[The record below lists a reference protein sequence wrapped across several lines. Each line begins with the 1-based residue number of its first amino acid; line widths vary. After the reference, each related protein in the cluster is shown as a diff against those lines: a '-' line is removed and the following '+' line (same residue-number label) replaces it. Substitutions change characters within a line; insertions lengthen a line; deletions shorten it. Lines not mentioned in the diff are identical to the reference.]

1 MRSVTNRPRASLGRV
16 LDDLGA
22 TLLELVDGDADRP
35 VEIGGVVI
43 HDPVDEPVLPSNALV
58 LGVGLQEPSLI
69 TWALR
74 DLGRQQAAGLV
85 VRAPVPTDASITEA
99 VAESGVVLLG
109 LTRGA
114 SWDQLA
120 VLLRSLLAEG
130 DVGVAEPETLG
141 GMPSGDLFA
150 LANATAALL
159 DAPVTIEDRN
169 SRVLAFS
176 GRQDE
181 ADTARVE
188 TVLGRQVPQRYS
200 RLLAELGIFR
210 ELHRTDRPVHVPP
223 LPITATE
230 FTIPRVAVAVRAGD
244 EILGSIWAAVRDP
257 LTDERTQA
265 LCDAAKL
272 VALHMLRIRAGAD
285 VERRLRADLVS
296 TALEGGAGARE
307 ALDRLGLA
315 DQPLV
320 VLAMAVRV
328 RRDAVSSASRV
339 TVDSGVGGDPG
350 LGSESRPTVARA
362 VPRASGAPA
371 EAAGSEPRFPAA
383 RAVPHVGGVSAEDG
397 GPGAANLGR
406 GRRRGGAA
414 GGSRAAR
421 QISGDVAGH
430 GIVSR
435 FGLEALGGEAGLE
448 SLVGEAGLATE
459 RQRLA
464 DAFAMHLGAVHPRSA
479 AALVGDVAYALL
491 PVRADREDGE
501 QRAVRIA
508 KDFLDRIGDRVTATV
523 GVGPV
528 VRESARLPHAR
539 AGADRALRVLR
550 TGTQRVARLADVH
563 VETLLLELRDLIEA
577 RGDQP
582 TGPIARLVAY
592 DREHN
597 TSLVET
603 LRAWLDA
610 FGDVMTAAAAVYVH
624 PNTFRYRLRRLAEV
638 ADLDLADPETRF
650 AAMLQLRVVSP
661 PRPNRA

>member
-1 MRSVTNRPRASLGRV
+1 MTNRPRASLGRV

-22 TLLELVDGDADRP
+22 TLLELVHGDPDQPA
-35 VEIGGVVI
+35 EIGGVVI
-43 HDPVDEPVLPSNALV
+43 HDPLDEPVLPRHALV
-58 LGVGLQEPSLI
+58 LGVGLQEPALI
-69 TWALR
+69 AWVLR

-85 VRAPVPTDASITEA
+85 VRSPITPDETITNA
-99 VAESGVVLLG
+99 VTESGVALLG

-120 VLLRSLLAEG
+120 VLLRSLLADG
-130 DVGVAEPETLG
+130 DIGVAEPETLG

-150 LANATAALL
+150 LANAAAALL
-159 DAPVTIEDRN
+159 DAPITIEDRS

-176 GRQDE
+176 NRQDE
-181 ADTARVE
+181 ADPARVE

-200 RLLAELGIFR
+200 RLLNERGVFR
-210 ELHRTDRPVHVPP
+210 DLYRTDQPVYIPP
-223 LPITATE
+223 MPVTKGEITL
-230 FTIPRVAVAVRAGD
+230 PRVAVAVRAGD

-257 LTDERTQA
+257 LSEERTQA

-296 TALEGGAGARE
+296 TALEGGAGARD

-315 DQPLV
+315 DQPVV
-320 VLAMAVRV
+320 VLA
-328 RRDAVSSASRV
+328 
-339 TVDSGVGGDPG
+339 
-350 LGSESRPTVARA
+350 LA
-362 VPRASGAPA
+362 VP
-371 EAAGSEPRFPAA
+371 
-383 RAVPHVGGVSAEDG
+383 VSD
-397 GPGAANLGR
+397 
-406 GRRRGGAA
+406 
-414 GGSRAAR
+414 
-421 QISGDVAGH
+421 
-430 GIVSR
+430 
-435 FGLEALGGEAGLE
+435 

-479 AALVGDVAYALL
+479 AALVGDTAYGLM
-491 PVRADREDGE
+491 PVRADRSDGE
-501 QRAVRIA
+501 ENAVRIA
-508 KDFLDRIGDRVTATV
+508 KDFLDRIGERVTATI

-528 VRESARLPHAR
+528 VRETARLPHAR

-550 TGTQRVARLADVH
+550 TARGTQRVARLADVH
-563 VETLLLELRDLIEA
+563 VESLLLELRDLIEA

-582 TGPIARLVAY
+582 TGPIARLVTY

-597 TSLVET
+597 TNLVET

-610 FGDVMTAAAAVYVH
+610 FGDVIAAAAAVYVH

-638 ADLDLADPETRF
+638 GALDLDDPEARF
-650 AAMLQLRVVSP
+650 AAMLQLRVVNP
-661 PRPNRA
+661 PRPSRGAASARFAEDAGS